1 LLLDWIEIE
10 VPIDDMI
17 YRFNCTRWCWYNQ
30 TKTQSTFVEISAP
43 TEIIRRTNSK
53 INKFNCLIR
62 ILMFI
67 YFLFFLVIL
76 YKITIVTGDELGAGT
91 DDNVY
96 IIIFGEH
103 NKTEKIS
110 LIESKSSKNPF
121 EKGQIDVFEIE
132 ALNIVKPIN
141 IR

>member
-1 LLLDWIEIE
+1 
-10 VPIDDMI
+10 M
-17 YRFNCTRWCWYNQ
+17 
-30 TKTQSTFVEISAP
+30 
-43 TEIIRRTNSK
+43 
-53 INKFNCLIR
+53 
-62 ILMFI
+62 
-67 YFLFFLVIL
+67 FFLVIL
-76 YKITIVTGDELGAGT
+76 YKITIVTGNEWGAGT
-91 DDNVY
+91 NNNVY